1 MHFQIAL
8 SDRWVSF
15 LEQFQ
20 LSYIMLQ
27 ISLLSIFFCK
37 FIIFSFNF
45 LYFTREF
52 WRDSWS
58 FLEIRDSS
66 VLDKII
72 TLSRNRG
79 SKINK
84 GKMFLKKNVKKI
96 WEKKVTTL
104 FFSISLLF
112 PHQIPNRST
121 WENCFDFCYFS
132 ISFFTIFKYTL
143 RLCLELGLRSGKEWK
158 TIEKK

>member
-20 LSYIMLQ
+20 PSYLMLH
-27 ISLLSIFFCK
+27 ISLLSIFFVNLS
-37 FIIFSFNF
+37 FFPSIFF
-45 LYFTREF
+45 YIMGEF
-52 WRDSWS
+52 WRDSSS
-58 FLEIRDSS
+58 FLEIRDTS

-84 GKMFLKKNVKKI
+84 GKMFLKKKVKKI
-96 WEKKVTTL
+96 WEKKLQHYFLVFLYSFLTRYQIVVHEKIVLIFAT
-104 FFSISLLF
+104 FPFHFS
-112 PHQIPNRST
+112 Q
-121 WENCFDFCYFS
+121 FS
-132 ISFFTIFKYTL
+132 NTPSGSVWN
-143 RLCLELGLRSGKEWK
+143 LG
-158 TIEKK
+158 